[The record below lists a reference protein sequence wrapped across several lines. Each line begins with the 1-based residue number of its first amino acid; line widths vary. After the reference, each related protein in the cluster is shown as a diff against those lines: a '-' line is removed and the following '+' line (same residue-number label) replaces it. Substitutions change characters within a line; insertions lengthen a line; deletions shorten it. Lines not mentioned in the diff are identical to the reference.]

1 MTYLITFLSDIDL
14 GLKSHKYFDTVFI
27 KGKHMWRISKQFIL
41 VLLVDFSIDKLKK
54 EIYIF
59 VVYVDVIFSSYLQ
72 FQILV

>member
-1 MTYLITFLSDIDL
+1 
-14 GLKSHKYFDTVFI
+14 
-27 KGKHMWRISKQFIL
+27 MWRISKQFIL
-41 VLLVDFSIDKLKK
+41 VLLVEFSIDKLKK